1 MSKGKQK
8 RGQCDVCPATKRVIQ
23 VRVHGERLN
32 LCEKCRLELSRIER
46 QAQAKKRAAAGAIVT
61 AAEAGHL

>member
-8 RGQCDVCPATKRVIQ
+8 RGQCDVCPATKRVLG

-32 LCEKCRLELSRIER
+32 LCEACRLVLSRIER
-46 QAQAKKRAAAGAIVT
+46 ERAAKQPA
-61 AAEAGHL
+61 